1 MRVGEILAMERAQVT
16 QNRQFYLPLMGG
28 LALLTWIAAVATTYN
43 AELGGLIDFIQ
54 GIAGIYIALIVA
66 RTVLLG
72 QDNAISG
79 APAFPYF
86 GNALLNMLLLGLVAL
101 PFLATAAGLFHYA
114 FGATNVIW
122 EGTHQAMTDDWW
134 AALPYDS
141 ADSGLL
147 AGAAGVS
154 VIALFVV
161 SYVGARF
168 FFCMPG
174 VALSRKPYGFLE
186 GWRDSAG
193 VALPI
198 VFACWTVILA
208 VSVVLG
214 ILGFV
219 LSFIHDWLGLA
230 AFSLI
235 EGVLGVAIPVVF
247 AATWR
252 RHIGESD

>member
-1 MRVGEILAMERAQVT
+1 MRFGEILAMERAQVT

-79 APAFPYF
+79 APVFPYF

-101 PFLATAAGLFHYA
+101 PFLGTAAGLFHYA
-114 FGATNVIW
+114 FGATDAIW
-122 EGTHQAMTDDWW
+122 EGTYQAMTDDWW
-134 AALPYDS
+134 AALPYDN

-147 AGAAGVS
+147 VAAAGV
-154 VIALFVV
+154 VLLAMVVV

-174 VALSRKPYGFLE
+174 VALGRKPYGFVE
-186 GWRDSAG
+186 GWRNSAA
-193 VALPI
+193 VALSL

-219 LSFIHDWLGLA
+219 LSFIHDWLGLV

>member
-72 QDNAISG
+72 QDNALSG
-79 APAFPYF
+79 APVFPYF

-114 FGATNVIW
+114 FGATDAIW

-134 AALPYDS
+134 AALPYDN

-147 AGAAGVS
+147 VAAAGV
-154 VIALFVV
+154 VLLAMVVV

-174 VALSRKPYGFLE
+174 VALGRKPYGFVE
-186 GWRDSAG
+186 GWRDSAA
-193 VALPI
+193 VALSL

-208 VSVVLG
+208 VSLG
-214 ILGFV
+214 TLGYL
-219 LSFIHDWLGLA
+219 LSIVHNWLGLV
-230 AFSLI
+230 AFSFI

-247 AATWR
+247 AVTWQ
-252 RHIGESD
+252 RHIGSSD

>member
-28 LALLTWIAAVATTYN
+28 LALLAWIGTIATTYN
-43 AELGGLIDFIQ
+43 AELGGLFDFIQ
-54 GIAGIYIALIVA
+54 SLVGIYIALIVA

-72 QDNAISG
+72 QDKAQSG
-79 APAFPYF
+79 APVFPYF
-86 GNALLNMLLLGLVAL
+86 GNALLIMLLLSLVFL
-101 PFLATAAGLFHYA
+101 PFMVTAAGLFHYA
-114 FGATNVIW
+114 FGATDAIW

-134 AALPYDS
+134 AALPYDN

-147 AGAAGVS
+147 VVAAGVGVLAMV
-154 VIALFVV
+154 VI

-174 VALSRKPYGFLE
+174 VALGRKPYGFVE
-186 GWRDSAG
+186 GWRDSAA
-193 VALPI
+193 VALSI

-214 ILGFV
+214 TLGFL
-219 LSFIHDWLGLA
+219 LSFIHDWLGLV

-247 AATWR
+247 AVTWQ
-252 RHIGESD
+252 RHIGGSD

>member
-1 MRVGEILAMERAQVT
+1 M
-16 QNRQFYLPLMGG
+16 
-28 LALLTWIAAVATTYN
+28 IA
-43 AELGGLIDFIQ
+43 I
-54 GIAGIYIALIVA
+54 
-66 RTVLLG
+66 
-72 QDNAISG
+72 
-79 APAFPYF
+79 
-86 GNALLNMLLLGLVAL
+86 
-101 PFLATAAGLFHYA
+101 
-114 FGATNVIW
+114 
-122 EGTHQAMTDDWW
+122 
-134 AALPYDS
+134 
-141 ADSGLL
+141 
-147 AGAAGVS
+147 
-154 VIALFVV
+154 

-174 VALSRKPYGFLE
+174 VALSRKPYGFIE

-219 LSFIHDWLGLA
+219 LSFIHDWLVLV